1 MDIVERERKQWG
13 DIIQKLKKEKVQAVI
28 EKTRK
33 KFEEVYIIIQN
44 ETLLR

>member
-1 MDIVERERKQWG
+1 MGRHHSKTEERKG
-13 DIIQKLKKEKVQAVI
+13 VQAVI